1 MPDGHSHPP
10 RVRPATV
17 PLCLKLGLCLCI
29 KPAKSVSRICKSAS
43 RRQSSSTL
51 PCYRRA
57 CFRQAVLFLHSHQTP
72 EKRAPV
78 LFRAAKRVRLA
89 LQPSPGLTLLD
100 ILGNRISLDRCLH
113 FSLAAAAGTTI
124 TAFLRC
130 VHQTTGPSSP
140 FPHSRERI
148 CPASAATHGNL
159 FVQATTAT
167 SSALAP
173 VKTHQHEADRTR
185 PALSSDVFRHLHCN
199 LQFTSRSLLFFLGT
213 TRCITS
219 RFSS

>member
-124 TAFLRC
+124 TAFSRRA
-130 VHQTTGPSSP
+130 HQTTGPSSP
-140 FPHSRERI
+140 FPYSRERI
-148 CPASAATHGNL
+148 CPASATTHGDL
-159 FVQATTAT
+159 FTRATTAT
-167 SSALAP
+167 PCADPPARGRSHTTSS
-173 VKTHQHEADRTR
+173 
-185 PALSSDVFRHLHCN
+185 
-199 LQFTSRSLLFFLGT
+199 FF
-213 TRCITS
+213 
-219 RFSS
+219 